1 MVFTKVLIILSIIT
15 ILSRNVN
22 GVDKYTDEN
31 RPYEFGFTIDGEQ
44 HRHEKKDE
52 NGIIMGE
59 FGFITADGVYHVTV
73 YATDEN
79 GGFKIL
85 SMKNIRVKPYP
96 GTATQ
101 NSRTGHSL
109 ALTSTP
115 KTPSS
120 PVETNAAPYK
130 DTPLLRTS
138 LSSSIESNNHPNIEE
153 SKIENSPKPSLQIV
167 KQPAAPI
174 QACSHCS
181 LPTTTTVAP
190 RIDPPTINQQNPYNS
205 QVNQEGKIN
214 NSPDDKKYNQ
224 FTNQATQNYQPQS
237 AQEPQTKL
245 LNSYQG
251 SSQATPEVSNQGL
264 NRRVELPQQALT
276 PPNNPG
282 QQNYN
287 KNQGTS
293 YENSQN
299 DNRSQQNIGSNN
311 NYDNTDQV
319 SNNPSINVLRSGFNT
334 QNPEISI
341 PNREIDLPLGN
352 SYEGNPQIPQN
363 YALSQIVSN
372 SPSQSNER
380 SPKSY
385 EPSIGVPQNTV
396 GVPQSTVGGV
406 NLNEY
411 DTTNLEPPKSP
422 KLLSAQMQIVDKNTD
437 IYHKNPGEKDGLP
450 EGVTKD
456 YMMGVL
462 YVFNYT
468 VGFHGH
474 YEKGFADGSKEGYYY
489 VTGRN
494 GVRTRVDYEADEK
507 GFRPK
512 ITEEVLD
519 LISDE
524 VPKPET
530 EKEPQYGLKSYEF
543 KWLYFPVGSK
553 QR

>member
-1 MVFTKVLIILSIIT
+1 MVFAKVLITLSIIT
-15 ILSRNVN
+15 VLSRNVN

-79 GGFKIL
+79 GAFKIL

-96 GTATQ
+96 GTTSQ

-109 ALTSTP
+109 ALTSTS

-120 PVETNAAPYK
+120 PIETNAAPYK
-130 DTPLLRTS
+130 NTPLLRTS
-138 LSSSIESNNHPNIEE
+138 LTSSIESNNHPN
-153 SKIENSPKPSLQIV
+153 IENSPKPSLQIV
-167 KQPAAPI
+167 KQPAAPV

-181 LPTTTTVAP
+181 LPTTTTVAL

-205 QVNQEGKIN
+205 QANQEGKID
-214 NSPDDKKYNQ
+214 NSLVEKKYNQ
-224 FTNQATQNYQPQS
+224 FTNKATQNYEPQS
-237 AQEPQTKL
+237 AHEPQTNV

-264 NRRVELPQQALT
+264 NRRAELPQRALT
-276 PPNNPG
+276 TPNNPG

-287 KNQGTS
+287 QGTS
-293 YENSQN
+293 YENAQG
-299 DNRSQQNIGSNN
+299 DNRSQNIGPNN

-319 SNNPSINVLRSGFNT
+319 PNNPSINLLRSGFNT
-334 QNPEISI
+334 QNPEISV
-341 PNREIDLPLGN
+341 PNSEIELPLGN
-352 SYEGNPQIPQN
+352 SYQGIPQN
-363 YALSQIVSN
+363 YAQSQSVSN
-372 SPSQSNER
+372 SPSQSITSER
-380 SPKSY
+380 NPKSY
-385 EPSIGVPQNTV
+385 EPNIGVPQSN
-396 GVPQSTVGGV
+396 VGGV

-468 VGFHGH
+468 IGFHGH

-530 EKEPQYGLKSYEF
+530 EKEPRYGLKSYEF
-543 KWLYFPVGSK
+543 KWLYFPVGS
-553 QR
+553 

>member
-1 MVFTKVLIILSIIT
+1 MVNSIGM
-15 ILSRNVN
+15 R
-22 GVDKYTDEN
+22 
-31 RPYEFGFTIDGEQ
+31 
-44 HRHEKKDE
+44 KKDE

-79 GGFKIL
+79 GAFKIL

-96 GTATQ
+96 GTASQ

-109 ALTSTP
+109 SLTSTS

-120 PVETNAAPYK
+120 PVQRNEAPNK

-138 LSSSIESNNHPNIEE
+138 LTSSIESNHPNIDGTR
-153 SKIENSPKPSLQIV
+153 IENGPKPPLQIV
-167 KQPAAPI
+167 KQPASPV

-190 RIDPPTINQQNPYNS
+190 RIDPPTNYQQNPYNS
-205 QVNQEGKIN
+205 QVNQEGQIDN
-214 NSPDDKKYNQ
+214 IPVEKKYNQ
-224 FTNQATQNYQPQS
+224 FTNQASQNYQPQ
-237 AQEPQTKL
+237 TNL
-245 LNSYQG
+245 LNNYQG
-251 SSQATPEVSNQGL
+251 SSQAIPEVSNQGL
-264 NRRVELPQQALT
+264 NRRAELPQQELI
-276 PPNNPG
+276 PPNNPS

-287 KNQGTS
+287 NQVTS
-293 YENSQN
+293 YENAET
-299 DNRSQQNIGSNN
+299 DNRMQNIGSNN
-311 NYDNTDQV
+311 NYDNADQGPNDP
-319 SNNPSINVLRSGFNT
+319 SNNLLRSGFNT
-334 QNPEISI
+334 QNPEISA
-341 PNREIDLPLGN
+341 PNSEIEPPLGN
-352 SYEGNPQIPQN
+352 SYQGTPQIPQN
-363 YALSQIVSN
+363 YAQSQSVSN
-372 SPSQSNER
+372 SPSHSIER
-380 SPKSY
+380 NPKSY
-385 EPSIGVPQNTV
+385 EPNIGVPQNTV
-396 GVPQSTVGGV
+396 GVPQSAVGGV

-411 DTTNLEPPKSP
+411 DTTKLEPPKSP
-422 KLLSAQMQIVDKNTD
+422 KLLSAQMQIVNKNTD

-530 EKEPQYGLKSYEF
+530 EKQPQYGLKSYEF